1 MKTNKTP
8 SKLDFLVGCLISPFP
23 AEIGIWDSP
32 LNTSCQQAKDHYKAC
47 MDLEK
52 LEEIGHSP
60 LLKNLQLFGGWPVL
74 DGDKW
79 DESQFD
85 WYVFTIQYSILH

>member
-1 MKTNKTP
+1 
-8 SKLDFLVGCLISPFP
+8 
-23 AEIGIWDSP
+23 
-32 LNTSCQQAKDHYKAC
+32 

-60 LLKNLQLFGGWPVL
+60 LLENLKLFGGWPVL

-79 DESQFD
+79 DESEFD
-85 WYVFTIQYSILH
+85 WYVLKPHLGRLSERFWYQR

>member
-1 MKTNKTP
+1 
-8 SKLDFLVGCLISPFP
+8 
-23 AEIGIWDSP
+23 
-32 LNTSCQQAKDHYKAC
+32 

-60 LLKNLQLFGGWPVL
+60 LLENLKLFGGWPVL

-79 DESQFD
+79 DESEFD
-85 WYVFTIQYSILH
+85 WYVLKPFFIPNFYILKLRDSM